1 MSAANTV
8 PGMRPPIETAV
19 ANLIRFIETGAVTEG
34 LFAPDIFAD
43 LSLPQWRLQA
53 ATDRDI
59 IAIRQ
64 TSHPFPGR
72 VRVERV
78 DQTDHGFL
86 IEFEERWHHDG
97 QDWYCREAIRADVI
111 ADSIVE
117 MSIYCTGDW
126 ARGRRRAPRRH
137 RRRLRIARPGTAA
150 CRSRRSRSRR
160 PPRSPPRPARTR
172 SHRQ

>member
-1 MSAANTV
+1 MSAADTK
-8 PGMRPPIETAV
+8 PGTRPEIETAV
-19 ANLIRFIETGAVTEG
+19 ANLIRFLETGAVADG

-53 ATDRDI
+53 ATDQDI

-78 DQTDHGFL
+78 DRTDHGFL
-86 IEFEERWHHDG
+86 IEFEERWHHEG
-97 QDWYCREAIRADVI
+97 QDWYCREAIRADVV
-111 ADSIVE
+111 ADRIVE

-126 ARGRRRAPRRH
+126 DEAVQKQHAEQV
-137 RRRLRIARPGTAA
+137 RLIRP
-150 CRSRRSRSRR
+150 
-160 PPRSPPRPARTR
+160 
-172 SHRQ
+172 